1 MFCYCGHAWTSRPQN
16 SGRESVKL
24 DIYAKMITKIFQ
36 VQNQKL
42 GKKMYS
48 KERVFISTANLTNN
62 TLIDKIDEKG
72 IKVEKIIE
80 AVLLIKRIDLKTP
93 ARIIVK

>member
-1 MFCYCGHAWTSRPQN
+1 
-16 SGRESVKL
+16 
-24 DIYAKMITKIFQ
+24 MITKIFQ

-80 AVLLIKRIDLKTP
+80 AVFLIKRIDLKTP